1 MSILVPRNSWSKWQ
15 GTTDGWDK
23 KEGCSGLEETRCSLS
38 NYKQQLQ
45 LSATLAVVLLYFAV
59 GFTMDRRREWKEYRI
74 VLFWQGWILRS
85 LLWLKTFQGRS
96 VLRNGIS
103 QILPFS
109 HFWEPM
115 TVWRE
120 STKQGMTIEQGTGL
134 TEKWDF
140 RFIFMF

>member
-1 MSILVPRNSWSKWQ
+1 MCQ
-15 GTTDGWDK
+15 GIHGLNDK
-23 KEGCSGLEETRCSLS
+23 AQQMDETRKRAVVGWRRQGVPYLTTNS
-38 NYKQQLQ
+38 NYSFQPPWL
-45 LSATLAVVLLYFAV
+45 LSCCTLLWDSQWT
-59 GFTMDRRREWKEYRI
+59 GGENGKYRI

-140 RFIFMF
+140 QFIFMF